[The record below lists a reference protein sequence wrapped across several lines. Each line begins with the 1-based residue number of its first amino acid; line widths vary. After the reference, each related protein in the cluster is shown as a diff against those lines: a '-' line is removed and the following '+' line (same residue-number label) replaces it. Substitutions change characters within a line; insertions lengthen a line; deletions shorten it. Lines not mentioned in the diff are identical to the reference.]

1 MVQILV
7 IGLGGALGTVARFLL
22 TNWANRLFPTAFVAL
37 GTLLVNGL
45 GCLLI
50 GLIAALFQARG
61 MAGSAGWMFLITGV
75 LGGLTTF
82 STFGLESFYFFKAGM
97 TLNGIANLVAQLVLG
112 LLMVY
117 AGDRLGRI
125 WL

>member
-1 MVQILV
+1 MLQILM
-7 IGLGGALGTVARFLL
+7 IGLGGALGTVARLLL
-22 TNWANRLFPTAFVAL
+22 TNWANRLYPTAFVAL

-61 MAGSAGWMFLITGV
+61 MAGSAGWLFLVTGV

-82 STFGLESFYFFKAGM
+82 STFGLETFYFFRSGM
-97 TLNGIANLVAQLVLG
+97 TLNGIANLVAQVTLG

-117 AGDRLGRI
+117 AGDRLGRLWI
-125 WL
+125 